1 MTDIADCNT
10 LGSPK
15 INNDKKIVM
24 NTLSDTIDDQR
35 QTCLLQQLEEQKITR
50 SQNCQTEE
58 QRNHISVQ
66 KSWQNGDV
74 RAVELDRMAE
84 ESVRRAEELDKRTED
99 SAKRAD
105 KLDRRAEESV

>member
-15 INNDKKIVM
+15 IINDKKIVM
-24 NTLSDTIDDQR
+24 STHTSDDRR

-105 KLDRRAEESV
+105 KLDRRSEESV